1 MGFIGKNNIDSAS
14 AKRLFNEALI
24 GRKNSKNAIAGA
36 VKDLYLVDTFEDF
49 FDTAEKRY
57 KKKQVGP
64 KFSGVYILTR
74 NEVDWIAS
82 NTEIPLSKDPNEDLK
97 VYDLSLLSERE
108 LEGLRHDLK
117 NGTAN
122 FLYIISTYRL
132 EPIKLNW

>member
-1 MGFIGKNNIDSAS
+1 MIQLK
-14 AKRLFNEALI
+14 EALI
-24 GRKNSKNAIAGA
+24 GRKNSKNAMSGA

-49 FDTAEKRY
+49 FETAEMRY

-74 NEVDWIAS
+74 NEVDWIAE

-97 VYDLSLLSERE
+97 VYDLSFLSERE

-117 NGTAN
+117 NGTSN
-122 FLYIISTYRL
+122 FSYIISTYRL